1 MNQDVIRFR
10 GRRSHFRLDRR
21 AGQLVQDPS
30 SFISLPAKE
39 FYLLEFFATNPKT
52 LFSKD
57 ELIEK
62 VWGKDSAPSDDALA
76 RAISVLRQAL
86 GDDPAA
92 PEFIT
97 TVHKRGYRFDGE
109 IEADSTVTASAGA
122 CGGCHPR
129 LALHSV
135 AVACGF
141 DLCIDAGAGRA
152 AAGRPAV
159 RAVECPPPA
168 DGGGAARAPLRP
180 RRGGQ
185 DVAREHTRDE
195 TRAGRV
201 AGLVSDRG
209 ERQRHLQGHQS
220 QDPEGDQPRAE

>member
-109 IEADSTVTASAGA
+109 IEADSTVTGPPVRAEDVTRDSRFTAWRSHA
-122 CGGCHPR
+122 DSIFALTPVQDEPR
-129 LALHSV
+129 LV
-135 AVACGF
+135 
-141 DLCIDAGAGRA
+141 GRQFELWNA
-152 AAGRPAV
+152 RHQLTAAGQHVLLFGPVGVGKTSLANILAMRLA
-159 RAVECPPPA
+159 
-168 DGGGAARAPLRP
+168 
-180 RRGGQ
+180 
-185 DVAREHTRDE
+185 RDE
-195 TRAGRV
+195 SRAWCRK
-201 AGLVSDRG
+201 R
-209 ERQRHLQGHQS
+209 
-220 QDPEGDQPRAE
+220 